1 MKSCSGLASGVGV
14 VMSKRIGK
22 IRIEIA
28 SRILQ
33 EEARHFSKTAALSE
47 LFDESQDDPL
57 SFHQAWLMPLLD
69 EGLSLESACAYVL
82 EFHSRP
88 N

>member
-1 MKSCSGLASGVGV
+1 M
-14 VMSKRIGK
+14 
-22 IRIEIA
+22 
-28 SRILQ
+28 Q
-33 EEARHFSKTAALSE
+33 EEARKFVKTEALGQ
-47 LFDESQDDPL
+47 LFGEWRDDPQ
-57 SFHQAWLMPLLD
+57 SFHQAWLLPLLD